1 MFRIKTTLN
10 GKYIVEVKYK
20 YFFGLFTKWKPY
32 VTASGLDQA
41 WEHETYQYAMMNLL
55 DQVEEETNKISI

>member
-41 WEHETYQYAMMNLL
+41 WEHETYR
-55 DQVEEETNKISI
+55 KSIPAGGD

>member
-10 GKYIVEVKYK
+10 GKYIVEVKHK

-32 VTASGLDQA
+32 VKASGLDTAQDHDDRA
-41 WEHETYQYAMMNLL
+41 RTTSRFET
-55 DQVEEETNKISI
+55 SRS